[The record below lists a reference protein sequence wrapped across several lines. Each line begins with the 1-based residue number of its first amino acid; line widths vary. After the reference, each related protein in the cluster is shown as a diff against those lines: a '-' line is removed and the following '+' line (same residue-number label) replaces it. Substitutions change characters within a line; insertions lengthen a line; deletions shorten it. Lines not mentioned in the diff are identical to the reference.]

1 MKKKEKDIFDRIMDW
16 KILSVFQPV
25 YRKYKEVLLY
35 LFFGGLTFLVSIGSY
50 ALFDYPL
57 GFTPLVANIFSWIFA
72 VAFAYVTNRIWV
84 FTDVAD
90 QAKGVIREI
99 VTFFAGRLATLG
111 VEEVIL
117 YIGISVLGGNSILVK
132 VIGQI
137 VVIVSNYFISKII
150 VFRSKAQ

>member
-1 MKKKEKDIFDRIMDW
+1 MEKEKKDIFDRIMEW
-16 KILSVFQPV
+16 KIFSVFKPL
-25 YRKYKEVLLY
+25 YDKYKEILLY
-35 LFFGGLTFLVSIGSY
+35 LFFGGLSFIVSIGSY

-72 VAFAYVTNRIWV
+72 VTFAYVTNRIWV
-84 FTDVAD
+84 FTDVAH

-99 VTFFAGRLATLG
+99 LTFFAGRLATLG

-117 YIGISVLGGNSILVK
+117 YIGINVLGGNSMLVK